1 MSEKLIPRQK
11 VKSERHALRLRG
23 VKVVKKK
30 NLVTTFLFFAIVN
43 SQRARKIRNDKPL
56 ADG

>member
-1 MSEKLIPRQK
+1 MSEKLIPQQK

-23 VKVVKKK
+23 VQVVKKK

-43 SQRARKIRNDKPL
+43 SE
-56 ADG
+56 